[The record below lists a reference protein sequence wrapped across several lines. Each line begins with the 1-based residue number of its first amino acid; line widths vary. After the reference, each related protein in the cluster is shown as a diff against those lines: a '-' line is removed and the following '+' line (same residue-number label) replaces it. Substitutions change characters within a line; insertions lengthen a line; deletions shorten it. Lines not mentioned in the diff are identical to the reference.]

1 VSRNSIIAF
10 FFGIAI
16 GVVAMSLRPVSPVH
30 AAAVPTNGYGI
41 SANGNGAFVVS
52 SATGIVIY
60 CDPTVSPTA
69 TPPPCKLLKGGPP
82 W

>member
-1 VSRNSIIAF
+1 MIRNIVIAF

-16 GVVAMSLRPVSPVH
+16 GVVAMSLRTVSPVH
-30 AAAVPTNGYGI
+30 AAAGVPTNGYGI

-52 SATGIVIY
+52 SASGIVIY
-60 CDPTVSPTA
+60 CDPTATTA
-69 TPPPCKLLKGGPP
+69 CKALKGGPA